1 MQNDTSDTLLNRI
14 LNEPEPVPQLPGRP
28 FLRHIYEQTEEAT
41 QRQRK
46 ENNRLNSEKLAEK
59 ICRWI
64 KETGRGPD
72 AVMYEADL

>member
-1 MQNDTSDTLLNRI
+1 MQNNASDTLLNRI
-14 LNEPEPVPQLPGRP
+14 LNEPEPVPQLPGHT
-28 FLRHIYEQTEEAT
+28 FLRNIYEQTEAAT

-64 KETGRGPD
+64 KETGRG
-72 AVMYEADL
+72 